1 MTPYAHLRKRPFQNQ
16 CCALGHRSA
25 RWFAVLML
33 ISKLLFTTSPD
44 TEAQWIERETIR
56 QCWKELERKPEDD
69 KPKHFAGKEDCGRLE
84 FDFKARW
91 NPNP

>member
-1 MTPYAHLRKRPFQNQ
+1 MPTSEKDPSKINVV
-16 CCALGHRSA
+16 
-25 RWFAVLML
+25 RWAIGLPVGFFAVLML

-56 QCWKELERKPEDD
+56 QCWKELECILEDD
-69 KPKHFAGKEDCGRLE
+69 KPKHFAGKEDCERLE

-91 NPNP
+91 NTNP